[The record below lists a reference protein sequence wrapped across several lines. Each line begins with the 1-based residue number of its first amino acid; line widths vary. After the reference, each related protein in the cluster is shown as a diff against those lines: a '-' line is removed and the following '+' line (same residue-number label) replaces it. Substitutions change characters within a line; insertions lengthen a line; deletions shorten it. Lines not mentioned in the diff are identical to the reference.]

1 MVKEC
6 GEEGLTLGSRGA
18 FFASSSK
25 AAHLGVARMGRQAR
39 EGSREGEEVCGGE
52 DVSSGHQKVSCS
64 WVMSHRW
71 WVFQG
76 LMVHGFIVVVREV
89 VHNIARV
96 TWVGVGVVVEMGLV
110 VEGRKTM
117 RFCVRLHIVRHLRLV
132 RGGDVVMRHRCHVM
146 RFETKDGLKG
156 LGFWRSICRF
166 RWMIGRG
173 RFMVGWLWCRMICC
187 VDAEDL
193 L

>member
-1 MVKEC
+1 M
-6 GEEGLTLGSRGA
+6 GSRGA
-18 FFASSSK
+18 FFASPSK
-25 AAHLGVARMGRQAR
+25 AAHLRVARMGRQAGER
-39 EGSREGEEVCGGE
+39 TGEGEEVCGGE

-96 TWVGVGVVVEMGLV
+96 TWVGVGLM

-156 LGFWRSICRF
+156 LGFWSSICRF

-187 VDAEDL
+187 VDAEDFL
-193 L
+193 

>member
-1 MVKEC
+1 
-6 GEEGLTLGSRGA
+6 
-18 FFASSSK
+18 
-25 AAHLGVARMGRQAR
+25 MGRQAG
-39 EGSREGEEVCGGE
+39 EGTGEGEEVCGGE
-52 DVSSGHQKVSCS
+52 DVSSRHQKVSCS

-96 TWVGVGVVVEMGLV
+96 TWVGVGIVVEMGVV

-173 RFMVGWLWCRMICC
+173 WFMVSSIGRCLISSISRIRVMIWCMICQS
-187 VDAEDL
+187 EN
-193 L
+193 